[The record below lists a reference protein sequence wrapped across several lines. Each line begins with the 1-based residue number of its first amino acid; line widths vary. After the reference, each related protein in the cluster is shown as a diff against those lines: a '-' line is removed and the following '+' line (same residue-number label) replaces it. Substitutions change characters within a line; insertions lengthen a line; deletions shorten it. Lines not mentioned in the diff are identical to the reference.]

1 MEITKNEKKK
11 NYSKGIALGVILLL
25 ALYFVLT
32 RATPFFILTEES
44 YSPYFWPRVNWV
56 LPHVICGVVALLIG
70 PFQFSNTLRMKY
82 LGIHRKSGFVY
93 LTAVLIGSIAGGV
106 LSLTS
111 QVNLTYK
118 AGLFSLAI
126 AWLLTSGM
134 ALFFILKRKT
144 SQHKEWMIRSYT
156 VTFGFVIFRLGK
168 DILDFYQISENVDR
182 LSLMSWASWVIPL
195 LLIEPIIQYR
205 RTFKKRKKSKS

>member
-32 RATPFFILTEES
+32 RVTPFFTLTEES

-56 LPHVICGVVALLIG
+56 LPHVFCGMLALLIG
-70 PFQFSNTLRMKY
+70 PFQFSNSLRMKY
-82 LGIHRKSGFVY
+82 VGIHRKSGYVY
-93 LTAVLIGSIAGGV
+93 LAAVFIGSIAGGV

-111 QVNLTYK
+111 QVNLTYMV
-118 AGLFSLAI
+118 GLFSLAI
-126 AWLLTSGM
+126 TWALTSGM

-156 VTFGFVIFRLGK
+156 ITFGFVIFRIFD
-168 DILDFYQISENVDR
+168 DILIHYQIGEQPDR
-182 LSLMSWASWVIPL
+182 LGLLSWACWVIPL
-195 LLIEPIIQYR
+195 MLIEPIIQYR
-205 RTFKKRKKSKS
+205 RTFKRRKKSNS